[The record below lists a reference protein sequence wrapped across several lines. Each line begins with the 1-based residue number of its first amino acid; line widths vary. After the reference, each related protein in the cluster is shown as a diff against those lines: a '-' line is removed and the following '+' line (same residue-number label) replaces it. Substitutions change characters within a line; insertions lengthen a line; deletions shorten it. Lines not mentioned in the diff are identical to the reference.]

1 MGKILRA
8 IASGIERLSWFSEIL
23 AEIALAGL
31 LLLVS
36 HEVFVRYVLDRPTI
50 FSVEISEYLLV
61 FISVMSAGWV
71 LREDRHVRMLA
82 LVHVLPKKVQLLL
95 DIITSILAIIFCG
108 VLTWKGGQT
117 AIMAYVG
124 DYHSSSLVNFPL
136 WIAYSFIPFGALV
149 LGLQFIVRIGGRM
162 KSLLWT
168 DAGEGMTPAK
178 ELESDGSGS

>member
-1 MGKILRA
+1 MVKIFRI
-8 IASGIERLSWFSEIL
+8 IASGIESLSWFSEIL
-23 AEIALAGL
+23 AEIALMGL

-36 HEVFVRYVLDRPTI
+36 HEVFVRYVLDKPTI

-61 FISVMSAGWV
+61 FVSFMSIGWV

-82 LVHVLPKKVQLLL
+82 LVQILPKKVQLAL
-95 DIITSILAIIFCG
+95 DIVTSILAILFCG

-117 AIMAYVG
+117 AFMAYVG

-149 LGLQFIVRIGGRM
+149 LGLQFMVRIGQRVKM
-162 KSLLWT
+162 LLGGNT
-168 DAGEGMTPAK
+168 GANPT
-178 ELESDGSGS
+178 LSG

>member
-1 MGKILRA
+1 MGKILRIAASA
-8 IASGIERLSWFSEIL
+8 IGRLSWFSEIL
-23 AEIALAGL
+23 AEIALMGL

-61 FISVMSAGWV
+61 FISFMSIGWV

-82 LVHVLPKKVQLLL
+82 LVNLLPKKAQLLL
-95 DIITSILAIIFCG
+95 DIVTSMLAIVFCG

-136 WIAYSFIPFGALV
+136 WIAYSFIPFGACV
-149 LGLQFIVRIGGRM
+149 LGLQFMVRIGQRV
-162 KSLLWT
+162 KTLLWG
-168 DAGEGMTPAK
+168 DAEKEMTYVN
-178 ELESDGSGS
+178 ESENEKGGS

>member
-1 MGKILRA
+1 MWRILRI
-8 IASGIERLSWFSEIL
+8 IAFGIERLSWFCEIV
-23 AEIALAGL
+23 AEIALMGL

-61 FISVMSAGWV
+61 FISFMSIGWV
-71 LREDRHVRMLA
+71 LREDRHVQMLA
-82 LVHVLPKKVQLLL
+82 LVQILPKEVQLVL
-95 DIITSILAIIFCG
+95 DLVTSILAIFFCG

-149 LGLQFIVRIGGRM
+149 LGLQFMVRIGQRVKM
-162 KSLLWT
+162 LLWGNT
-168 DAGEGMTPAK
+168 ETNAAA
-178 ELESDGSGS
+178 SD

>member
-1 MGKILRA
+1 MVVILRI

-23 AEIALAGL
+23 AEMALMGL

-61 FISVMSAGWV
+61 FVSFMSIGWV

-82 LVHVLPKKVQLLL
+82 LVQILPKKVQLAL
-95 DIITSILAIIFCG
+95 DIVTSILAILFCG
-108 VLTWKGGQT
+108 ILTWKGGQT
-117 AIMAYVG
+117 AVMAYVG

-149 LGLQFIVRIGGRM
+149 LGLQFMVRIGQRV
-162 KSLLWT
+162 KVLLWGNT
-168 DAGEGMTPAK
+168 ETNATV
-178 ELESDGSGS
+178 SD